1 MADLTD
7 EINKS
12 SREFSETTKKFNAE
26 FKSLI
31 GNVRDVN
38 QSLGDS
44 FADLRKDQ
52 ANTFAGALQAKKTKE
67 ILKEFE
73 TGMIEYNGQLAQM
86 LSKDLPKGF
95 KDVNQLIDEFNESSQ
110 RMTFFRKEI
119 VEQEEVIAGLNKE
132 LVEAKIMEHETLIEA
147 IEDNISAEKEEL
159 DKRRELYDEIA
170 GENEKLV
177 KHIKKNTA
185 EAAGEMSAGFESF
198 DKALQELFGFGISPM
213 LDTIVAKTDAISK
226 LFEGFGSVGGNT
238 FSGLFEGVGQATF
251 ANRDQV
257 VAGAQDRLASFAEF
271 GGQAAGTQF
280 KEEQAKKAIEE
291 AEKLA
296 VDEAEVITNTT
307 LAETLKTGLD
317 YLLDGMQG
325 IFRSIGG
332 GDDPNIID
340 AEFDALDSNE
350 TLALPSGDDIL
361 ALPSPEAFE
370 SMNALPELA
379 GSAVEILPDMKNLGG
394 ATKNATAGLG
404 RMAPALLGSAGAAS
418 SAAASGTALAAGA
431 GSAAAA
437 TGTLAAGM
445 GTLTAGVLL
454 AAGKFILIGA
464 IVFAVFYA
472 MVKLAA
478 YLDSL
483 SGGLIG
489 EGISDMFGAIGDFF
503 GSIKDIFTGEQ
514 TILQGAGNVV
524 GSIGDYA
531 KGVVKT
537 VGGQIL
543 GAARMLLPEWA
554 LKLLGWDDESMAI
567 AAEED
572 QEFKIVVG
580 EKEGRREDQQ
590 LENIALESGLMTE
603 RNRFGKS
610 VLDISKIATAP
621 TDVLQRLARLDDFDE
636 ATTKAL
642 MDELKYRAD
651 FKDAYRFGDQDMTSE
666 EVARKR
672 FELGEISEDE
682 MNSQIN
688 NANNN
693 QNVITN
699 NNSTTIHGEQTTH
712 PSDPMAAGGNMN
724 LKPI

>member
-73 TGMIEYNGQLAQM
+73 TGMIDYNGQLAQI

-95 KDVNQLIDEFNESSQ
+95 KDVNQFIDEFNEGSK
-110 RMTFFRKEI
+110 RMQVFRKE
-119 VEQEEVIAGLNKE
+119 VLDQEEVVSQLNKKLLEARIAGVDE
-132 LVEAKIMEHETLIEA
+132 IVESLEEQVKI
-147 IEDNISAEKEEL
+147 EKDEL
-159 DKRRELYDEIA
+159 DERRELYDEISE
-170 GENEKLV
+170 ENDKLV
-177 KHIKKNTA
+177 KHIKKNTKD
-185 EAAGEMSAGFESF
+185 AAGEMSAGFESF

-213 LDTIVAKTDAISK
+213 LDTIITKTDAISK
-226 LFEGFGSVGGNT
+226 LFEGFGSIGGNT
-238 FSGLFEGVGQATF
+238 FSGLFEGAGQATF
-251 ANRDQV
+251 ANRGEV
-257 VAGAQDRLASFAEF
+257 IAGAQDRLASFAEF
-271 GGQAAGTQF
+271 GGQAVGTRF
-280 KEEQAKKAIEE
+280 KEEKQREAIEE

-332 GDDPNIID
+332 GDDSNIID
-340 AEFDALDSNE
+340 ADFDQLSNE
-350 TLALPSGDDIL
+350 TLALPSGDEIL

-404 RMAPALLGSAGAAS
+404 RMAPALIGSAGAAS

-489 EGISDMFGAIGDFF
+489 EGIGDMFTAIGDFF

-514 TILQGAGNVV
+514 TVLQAAGNVV
-524 GSIGDYA
+524 GAIGDYA
-531 KGVVKT
+531 MGAAKT

-543 GAARMLLPEWA
+543 GAARAILPEWA

-572 QEFKIVVG
+572 QEMKRIVG
-580 EKEGRREDQQ
+580 EKESRRSDQQ
-590 LENIALESGLMTE
+590 LENAAMESGLLVE
-603 RNRFGKS
+603 RNRIGESK
-610 VLDISKIATAP
+610 LDLTMLSTAP
-621 TDVLQRLARLDDFDE
+621 TDQLQRLARLDDFDE
-636 ATTKAL
+636 ETTKAL
-642 MDELKYRAD
+642 NDELRKRAD
-651 FKDAYRFGDQDMTSE
+651 FKDAYRFGDEDMSSE

-672 FELGEISEDE
+672 FELGEISEDM
-682 MNSQIN
+682 MNQQIN

-712 PSDPMAAGGNMN
+712 PPDPMAAGGNMH

>member
-73 TGMIEYNGQLAQM
+73 TGMIEYNGQLAQI

-95 KDVNQLIDEFNESSQ
+95 KDVNQFIDEFNEGSR
-110 RMTFFRKEI
+110 RMNFFR
-119 VEQEEVIAGLNKE
+119 EEVIKFEEQVADQEKIILERKIAGLNE
-132 LVEAKIMEHETLIEA
+132 
-147 IEDNISAEKEEL
+147 EDDVFNEEL
-159 DKRRELYDEIA
+159 KRRKENLEETKEIYDEISE
-170 GENEKLV
+170 ENEKLV
-177 KHIKKNTA
+177 KHIKKNTKD
-185 EAAGEMSAGFESF
+185 AAGEMSAGFESF

-213 LDTIVAKTDAISK
+213 LDTIITKTDAISK
-226 LFEGFGSVGGNT
+226 LFEGFGSIGGNT

-251 ANRDQV
+251 ANRESV
-257 VAGAQDRLASFAEF
+257 VAGAQDRLASFAEL
-271 GGQAAGTQF
+271 GGSAAGTQF
-280 KEEQAKKAIEE
+280 KEEQARKAIED

-325 IFRSIGG
+325 IFQSIGG
-332 GDDPNIID
+332 GSDDNIID
-340 AEFDALDSNE
+340 ANFDQLGDDV
-350 TLALPSGDDIL
+350 LALPSGDDIL

-379 GSAVEILPDMKNLGG
+379 GSAIDILPDMKNLGG

-404 RMAPALLGSAGAAS
+404 RMAPALIGSAGAAS
-418 SAAASGTALAAGA
+418 SAAAGTTALATGAASAG
-431 GSAAAA
+431 AA
-437 TGTLAAGM
+437 TGTLAVGM

-489 EGISDMFGAIGDFF
+489 EGIGEMFGAVGDFF
-503 GSIKDIFTGEQ
+503 GTIKDMFTGEQ
-514 TILQGAGNVV
+514 TVLQGVGNTV
-524 GSIGDYA
+524 GAVGDFVMGAA
-531 KGVVKT
+531 KT
-537 VGGQIL
+537 IGGQIL
-543 GAARMLLPEWA
+543 GAARAILPEWA

-572 QEFKIVVG
+572 QEMKRIIG
-580 EKEGRREDQQ
+580 EKDSRRSDQQ
-590 LENIALESGLMTE
+590 LENAAMESGLLVE
-603 RNRFGKS
+603 RNRIGKS
-610 VLDISKIATAP
+610 KLDLTMLSTAP
-621 TDVLQRLARLDDFDE
+621 TDQLQRLARLDDFDE
-636 ATTKAL
+636 ETTKAL
-642 MDELKYRAD
+642 NDELTKRAD
-651 FKDAYRFGDQDMTSE
+651 FKDAFRFGDEDMSSE

-672 FELGEISEDE
+672 FELGEISEDM
-682 MNSQIN
+682 MNQQIN

-693 QNVITN
+693 QNLITN
-699 NNSTTIHGEQTTH
+699 NNSTTITGEQTTH
-712 PSDPMAAGGNMN
+712 PSDPMAAGGNMH

>member
-73 TGMIEYNGQLAQM
+73 TGMIEYNGQLAQI

-95 KDVNQLIDEFNESSQ
+95 KDVNEFIDEFNVSSK

-119 VEQEEVIAGLNKE
+119 VAQEEVIAGLNKE
-132 LVEAKIMEHETLIEA
+132 LVEAKIMEHEQLIEA
-147 IEDNISAEKEEL
+147 IEDSISAEQEEL
-159 DKRRELYDEIA
+159 DKKRELYDTIA
-170 GENEKLV
+170 EENEKLV
-177 KHIKKNTA
+177 KHIKKNTKD
-185 EAAGEMSAGFESF
+185 AAGEMSAGFDSF

-271 GGQAAGTQF
+271 GGQAAGTRF
-280 KEEQAKKAIEE
+280 KEEKQKEAIEE

-307 LAETLKTGLD
+307 LAETLKSGLD

-332 GDDPNIID
+332 DDPNIID
-340 AEFDALDSNE
+340 ADFDQLGNE
-350 TLALPSGDDIL
+350 TLALPSGDEIL

-478 YLDSL
+478 YLDTL

-489 EGISDMFGAIGDFF
+489 EGIGEAFTAITDFF

-514 TILQGAGNVV
+514 TVLQAAGNVV
-524 GSIGDYA
+524 GSIGDYVMGVA
-531 KGVVKT
+531 KT
-537 VGGQIL
+537 ISGQIL
-543 GAARMLLPEWA
+543 GAARAILPEWA
-554 LKLLGWDDESMAI
+554 LKLLGWDDASMAI

-572 QEFKIVVG
+572 QELKRILG
-580 EKEGRREDQQ
+580 ERESRRDDQQ
-590 LENIALESGLMTE
+590 LENAAMESGLLAE

-610 VLDISKIATAP
+610 KLDMTMISTAP
-621 TDVLQRLARLDDFDE
+621 TDQLQALARLDDFDE
-636 ATTKAL
+636 ETTNAL
-642 MDELKYRAD
+642 KTELIRRAD

-672 FELGEISEDE
+672 FELGEISED
-682 MNSQIN
+682 MLNQQIN

-712 PSDPMAAGGNMN
+712 PSDPMAAGGNMH